1 MLNAAG
7 KIPADLAD
15 KLPSADLY
23 KKVTLV
29 TDITKITAAQTTLGT
44 GWKIVVNQ

>member
-1 MLNAAG
+1 MNAAG
-7 KIPADLAD
+7 KIPADLAA

-29 TDITKITAAQTTLGT
+29 TDIAKITAAQTALGT
-44 GWKIVVNQ
+44 GWKIVINS